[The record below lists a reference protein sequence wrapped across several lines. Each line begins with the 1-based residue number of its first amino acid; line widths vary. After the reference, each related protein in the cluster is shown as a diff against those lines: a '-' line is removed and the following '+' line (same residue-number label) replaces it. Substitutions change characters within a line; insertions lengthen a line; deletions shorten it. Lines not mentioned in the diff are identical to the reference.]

1 MLAGWYNHNMKKLG
15 FMLLLLGGALGVCPA
30 SSSLVVY
37 FSNTGHTK
45 RVAEVIAKETGS
57 DLVRLEPAVP
67 YTKEDL
73 DYNVRDSRANREQN
87 DDSCR
92 PLIKNRIAGWDTYS
106 IVYLGY
112 PIWWGK
118 EPRILDTFCESYSF
132 MGKSVV
138 PFCTSGSSGVGQSA
152 RNMEQ
157 LADGGSWLAG
167 KRFGAGA
174 SRREIVSW
182 LKSLSL

>member
-1 MLAGWYNHNMKKLG
+1 MLVFGL
-15 FMLLLLGGALGVCPA
+15 ALAVCSA
-30 SSSLVVY
+30 DDASSLVVY

-45 RVAEVIAKETGS
+45 QVAEVIAKETGA
-57 DLVRLEPAVP
+57 DLVRIEPVVP

-87 DDSCR
+87 DDSSR
-92 PLIKNRIAGWDTYS
+92 PSIKSRIIGWDQYS
-106 IVYLGY
+106 VVYVSY

-118 EPRILDTFCESYSF
+118 EPRIMDTFCESYDFS
-132 MGKSVV
+132 GKTVV

-152 RNMEQ
+152 RNMERF
-157 LADGGSWLAG
+157 AGKGTWLSG
-167 KRFGAGA
+167 KRFSAGA

-182 LKSLSL
+182 LHSLKIK